1 MLQMWSFLTLT
12 FLPEESANAWQF
24 KTHEERKVIFVEL
37 RLYVSL
43 QLNHNNIILV
53 SRSMVVRVWQ
63 VHRKGKKK
71 NKPKTGTG

>member
-1 MLQMWSFLTLT
+1 M
-12 FLPEESANAWQF
+12 
-24 KTHEERKVIFVEL
+24 IFVEL